1 MFATSRT
8 PSQPEV
14 EQAVARAH
22 HLRSQAF
29 ADAFAWLGSSVAAA
43 LAKLRPA
50 SARRFRAA

>member
-1 MFATSRT
+1 MFATSHT
-8 PSQPEV
+8 PSQSEV

-29 ADAFAWLGSSVAAA
+29 ADVFAWLGSSVAAA

-50 SARRFRAA
+50 PARRCRAA